1 MHTHVRTL
9 ASRTSVAN
17 MNPGTAEYIAPEL
30 LKGHK
35 YGALVDWWSFGI
47 LLYEMM
53 GFRTPFYE
61 KNRKLMFHGI
71 ISCEPSFPS
80 HFTLSVKSLLR
91 NLLRKDPAERLGS
104 NGVQDIKDSD
114 FFKIIDFPS
123 LARKEIEPP
132 FRPDV
137 VDESD
142 TKYVPKTY
150 LQAKPEDSVDT
161 SAKKQQHSDFAG
173 FTFIPDS

>member
-35 YGALVDWWSFGI
+35 YGALVDWWSSVAVLESRSEPTLTILHRFGI

-61 KNRKLMFHGI
+61 KNRKLMFHGTTTCTVI
-71 ISCEPSFPS
+71 YTRKQGSSAVNHHFRRIS
-80 HFTLSVKSLLR
+80 LSRLKACSVTCYERTPLKGWAPMECRILRTVISSKSL
-91 NLLRKDPAERLGS
+91 
-104 NGVQDIKDSD
+104 I
-114 FFKIIDFPS
+114 S
-123 LARKEIEPP
+123 LA
-132 FRPDV
+132 
-137 VDESD
+137 
-142 TKYVPKTY
+142 
-150 LQAKPEDSVDT
+150 
-161 SAKKQQHSDFAG
+161 
-173 FTFIPDS
+173 

>member
-61 KNRKLMFHGI
+61 KNRKLMFHGTTTCTVI
-71 ISCEPSFPS
+71 YTRKQGSSAVNHHFRRIS
-80 HFTLSVKSLLR
+80 LSRLKACSVTCYERTPLKGWAPMECRILRTVISSKSL
-91 NLLRKDPAERLGS
+91 
-104 NGVQDIKDSD
+104 I
-114 FFKIIDFPS
+114 S
-123 LARKEIEPP
+123 LA
-132 FRPDV
+132 
-137 VDESD
+137 
-142 TKYVPKTY
+142 
-150 LQAKPEDSVDT
+150 
-161 SAKKQQHSDFAG
+161 
-173 FTFIPDS
+173 